1 MTLQQLRYVVEISR
15 CGSITAAAQRL
26 FIAQPSLS
34 KAIREL
40 ESELGITI
48 FERSRSGVIFTADGM
63 ELLGQARLI
72 LEQTTTLKERFSTAE
87 KKERPCLSVS
97 AQHYIFMIDAVNNMM
112 NGFLQDYENYELRVR
127 KCRTMEVIDDIV
139 TQRSQLG
146 VFFLSNTTERFMRS
160 LLSKNEI
167 EFTPLAEFGAHVY
180 LRRSHPLA
188 RFPEL
193 TEEQLLPYPYV
204 CYEQGEESQ
213 YYAEECVIWENTAKT
228 VYVADGLTLYGM
240 LQNTDSYTIGSG
252 CLMPGITPEEV
263 ISIPLRNRVDRMQIG
278 WIKLR
283 GVELQPEMAEYVRRM
298 EDSMQKCV
306 AWNTQQW
313 EERKTALAADKET
326 S

>member
-72 LEQTTTLKERFSTAE
+72 LEQTTTLKEHFSTTE
-87 KKERPCLSVS
+87 KKDKPCLSVS
-97 AQHYIFMIDAVNNMM
+97 AQHYIFMIDAVNDMM
-112 NGFLQDYENYELRVR
+112 NGFLKDYDQYELRVR

-146 VFFLSNTTERFMRS
+146 VFFLSNTTERFMRG

-188 RFPEL
+188 GCAEL
-193 TEEQLLPYPYV
+193 TEEQLLSYPYV

-228 VYVADGLTLYGM
+228 VYVADGLTLYG
-240 LQNTDSYTIGSG
+240 LLHNTDSYTIGSG
-252 CLMPGITPEEV
+252 ILLPGITDPE
-263 ISIPLRNRVDRMQIG
+263 IITIPLRNRVDRMQIG

-283 GVELQPEMAEYVRRM
+283 GVTLQPEMEEYVRRM
-298 EDSMQKCV
+298 EDSMQTCV

-313 EERKTALAADKET
+313 EAQKAALAAERET